1 MEQRMRRTERFKE
14 NYREDDLKK
23 AKQQQNKADNK
34 AAAQAFIAGMIT
46 FIALSAAAFGPK

>member
-14 NYREDDLKK
+14 NYREDDLKEAKRQQRK
-23 AKQQQNKADNK
+23 AENKN
-34 AAAQAFIAGMIT
+34 AAEAFIAGMIA